1 MMQQRKYASIALS
14 YLFLAGFA
22 IFCVYGVCSV
32 LHIAN
37 SAASLVGSILCL
49 SGFAKYRY
57 REENS
62 KELKALQEGKV
73 FG

>member
-1 MMQQRKYASIALS
+1 MMQQRKYTSIALS

-22 IFCVYGVCSV
+22 VFCVYGFCAV

-37 SAASLVGSILCL
+37 SAVSLVGSILCL
-49 SGFAKYRY
+49 SGFVKYRY
-57 REENS
+57 ME
-62 KELKALQEGKV
+62 EGKV

>member
-32 LHIAN
+32 LYIAN

-57 REENS
+57 REE
-62 KELKALQEGKV
+62 KQH

>member
-1 MMQQRKYASIALS
+1 MMQQHKYVSIALS

-22 IFCVYGVCSV
+22 VFCVYGFCAV

-57 REENS
+57 RED
-62 KELKALQEGKV
+62 KV